1 MITTTIIVRGV
12 KLDIEHDGD
21 VIHCV
26 ETHSGQEDIYPL
38 LDACIIAELRALLFG
53 RGTVIVEPVYEVPM
67 LTAGGTLDRSETLKE
82 VNWHRGFQDE
92 EATS

>member
-1 MITTTIIVRGV
+1 
-12 KLDIEHDGD
+12 
-21 VIHCV
+21 
-26 ETHSGQEDIYPL
+26 
-38 LDACIIAELRALLFG
+38 
-53 RGTVIVEPVYEVPM
+53 VEPVYEVPM

>member
-1 MITTTIIVRGV
+1 MITTTLTVRGV

-38 LDACIIAELRALLFG
+38 LDACVIAELRALLFG
-53 RGTVIVEPVYEVPM
+53 KETAIEEPVYEVPM
-67 LTAGGTLDRSETLKE
+67 TTAGGTLAEANAR
-82 VNWHRGFQDE
+82 RGFPE
-92 EATS
+92 GART